1 MRSAVFFQ
9 QKCTCKVS
17 TAPVLLKKYQ
27 KNKSLVKP
35 FYESMGKW
43 WCWTPLYFIKK
54 KNEWFWIDCHTLV
67 VFSKQSQ
74 TWQFD
79 ISSLSVCWVMITWSS
94 VWRAHWWSVC
104 FREMPLKLV
113 SDILNRL
120 VSVLEKSVGWCN
132 SCYTTTPRLN

>member
-1 MRSAVFFQ
+1 MCISILLIKF
-9 QKCTCKVS
+9 TCKVS

-43 WCWTPLYFIKK
+43 WCSTPLYFIKK
-54 KNEWFWIDCHTLV
+54 EWMVWIDFHTLV
-67 VFSKQSQ
+67 VFSKQRW

-79 ISSLSVCWVMITWSS
+79 ISSSSLCWVMITWSS
-94 VWRAHWWSVC
+94 VWRVHWWSVC
-104 FREMPLKLV
+104 FREMLLKLV

-120 VSVLEKSVGWCN
+120 VSVLEMSVGWYN
-132 SCYTTTPRLN
+132 SCYTTIPGRN